1 MGENACSWTNGWDAR
16 GLHGECGGKNRAR
29 YKGVTGHSPVPS
41 LAGAPPRASRAPQTK
56 QRVGPPPRGAKDPRG
71 DNMRRHTGWGN
82 RDAPG
87 GTVDTDGLRPID
99 NKHAVKSRMHPEFT
113 RTASGF

>member
-1 MGENACSWTNGWDAR
+1 M
-16 GLHGECGGKNRAR
+16 HGECGGKNRAR

-56 QRVGPPPRGAKDPRG
+56 QRARPWGRKAQGG
-71 DNMRRHTGWGN
+71 LLRRHTGWGN

-99 NKHAVKSRMHPEFT
+99 NKHAVRSRMHPEFT
-113 RTASGF
+113 RKASGF